1 MNTVLTEPGH
11 TVYTILLAFTIC
23 TCKTRN
29 FESMSLT
36 SLRDERSWKLSQPKQ
51 PINVMAPVTQLVP
64 GHDATQ
70 G

>member
-1 MNTVLTEPGH
+1 MQ
-11 TVYTILLAFTIC
+11 A
-23 TCKTRN
+23 RN

-36 SLRDERSWKLSQPKQ
+36 SLSDERSWKLAQPKQ
-51 PINVMAPVTQLVP
+51 PMNVMAPVTQHVN